1 MGKRI
6 GWAELPRHVR
16 AAVEEIIGAPVVEAV
31 SQSGGFSP
39 GTADRVRMA
48 DGTRAFVKAVGI
60 ELNDFSPQLHR
71 REARVTAALSPEIP
85 APRLLGSYDD
95 GDWVALVLED
105 VEGRHPATPW
115 LPDEVDRVL
124 GALAAVATSS
134 DVPDLISAE
143 ESLADDFAG
152 WQQISASPPADLDS
166 WAARNLE
173 ALCGL
178 ADRGLAATNGDHL
191 VHMDVRA
198 DNVLLG
204 EGGAVT
210 VVDWPWACRGAEWLD
225 TALLLV
231 NVRLHG
237 GHNTSALLA
246 EHTANADLD
255 DVIAFLAGVAGTFL
269 DAARQPAP
277 PGLPT
282 VRAFQRAQGDAVL
295 SWVRELL
302 A

>member
-1 MGKRI
+1 MGTRI
-6 GWAELPRHVR
+6 GWTELPRHVR
-16 AAVEEIIGAPVVEAV
+16 AAVEEIIGGPVVEAV
-31 SQSGGFSP
+31 SQRGGFSP
-39 GTADRVRMA
+39 GTADRVRTA
-48 DGTRAFVKAVGI
+48 AGKRAFVKAVGT

-71 REARVTAALSPEIP
+71 REARVTAALPPEVP

-115 LPDEVDRVL
+115 QPDELERVL
-124 GALAAVATSS
+124 GAVSTAAQM
-134 DVPDLISAE
+134 PDLISAE
-143 ESLADDFAG
+143 ESLAEDFAG
-152 WQQISASPPADLDS
+152 WRRLSENPPADLDP
-166 WAARNLE
+166 WVARHLDV
-173 ALCGL
+173 LCRL
-178 ADRGLAATNGDHL
+178 ADRGLAATRGDAL
-191 VHMDVRA
+191 VHMDIRA

-204 EGGAVT
+204 ADGTVT

-225 TALLLV
+225 RALLLI

-237 GHNTSALLA
+237 GHDASALLA
-246 EHTANADLD
+246 QHTADADPD
-255 DVIAFLAGVAGTFL
+255 DVIAFLGGFAGTFL

-302 A
+302 N